1 MKNTAPFAR
10 PRQRR
15 TLVSL
20 GVLAMLAGLQASA
33 HAQQSAAQANQALPG
48 NEASQADQARQ
59 VNAGPPND
67 AAPPQAQPQR
77 LAQAGGQAENVVN
90 VTGFRASLNSALN
103 TKKNSDGIVDVI
115 KAEDIAKFPDANL
128 AESLQRVPGVALARG
143 DGGEGKQIT
152 VRGLNAG
159 FTRVRIN
166 GIEGVAATG
175 ASDINGSTN
184 RGRGFDFSVFASE
197 LFNSLEVRKTSEAA
211 VEEGSLG
218 ATVDLR
224 TARPFDFKGRTFSI
238 GGQEMHNALTGKT
251 QPRVTALFSDRW
263 DTAYGKVG
271 VLLSGAFSK
280 RRATEEGYEA
290 VEILSASNDGG
301 FCSPVGAAR
310 QNPASDPIKGITP
323 TMCGSGMPRALDAT
337 AYNAVMGRTD
347 NFGGTVAT
355 PAAGSGAFHPRIP
368 RYRRSQTD
376 YERTGITNSY
386 QWRNTDSELNLD
398 LMYGKF
404 ANKRYDNYISAVSF
418 GRNLGSNGK
427 PQTSILDAH
436 FNDNGSWDYGKFNG
450 VDVRSEGLLDVYT
463 TKFRQHVLS
472 GSHKFSDT
480 LKLDFMTGNS
490 NSNLN
495 EPMRAT
501 VQFDAPN
508 VNGYSWDFRDNRN
521 VPTLNFGIDVSNPNN
536 FQFNN
541 QDAAGNVRGM
551 FVGRYLDTT
560 NKLQTHAANLH
571 WELNDNL
578 RTHFGISK
586 RKNSWTN
593 YEIGN
598 SANGLPLPAGV
609 SMADISRQISGFGAG
624 LGGSGVPSSWAAV
637 DLNKFLG
644 VYNIEC
650 HCAAVPG
657 SEYNVLAQT
666 NRGVEE
672 KIDALYGMV
681 DFNYDLWNITWRGN
695 AGVRGAETKATS
707 MALINVQGQ
716 LQPNS
721 GTKKYRDWLPA
732 LNLTAQLP
740 KDVFLRFSAG
750 KTLSR
755 PEYTD
760 LAPNATVSPIS
771 QSVSIGNPNLDPIRA
786 NTYDLQAEWYYAKN
800 AMVSLGHFRK
810 DIKSFIQTVNERVPY
825 NTLGLPNELLI
836 LNGCSLTGAPICQ
849 TLPTT
854 EVNVSRKVNT
864 AGGPLKGYEFNL
876 QAPFSFLPGVWS
888 NFGLL
893 ANATRVKSKIT
904 YITRVDNPAT
914 PANEQL
920 TQVADFTGLSPRTHN
935 LTLYYED
942 AKFSARV
949 SSAHRSKYIL
959 AVLGDVSGHDYT
971 IVDGSTNIDMSL
983 SYNLTPALRLSLE
996 GQNLT
1001 DTPLRYGRDTQRND
1015 TLLYVHSG
1023 RSYVVGLN
1031 YKY

>member
-1 MKNTAPFAR
+1 MRNTHIR
-10 PRQRR
+10 PTVIQ
-15 TLVSL
+15 L
-20 GVLAMLAGLQASA
+20 GVIALLASLQA
-33 HAQQSAAQANQALPG
+33 HAQ
-48 NEASQADQARQ
+48 E
-59 VNAGPPND
+59 
-67 AAPPQAQPQR
+67 AAPPAATPDNKD
-77 LAQAGGQAENVVN
+77 ENVVV

-211 VEEGSLG
+211 IEEGSLG

-224 TARPFDFKGRTFSI
+224 TARPFDFKDRTISF
-238 GGQEMHNALTGKT
+238 GVQEFHNTLSDKT
-251 QPRVTALFSDRW
+251 QPRVTALLSDRW
-263 DTAYGKVG
+263 NTPYGKFG
-271 VLLSGAFSK
+271 ALISGAYSK

-290 VEILSASNDGG
+290 VELLSASADGG
-301 FCSPVGAAR
+301 FCSPLGAAT
-310 QNPASDPIKGITP
+310 QNPANNATKGVTATNCGFNLPRTSDP
-323 TMCGSGMPRALDAT
+323 T
-337 AYNAVMGRTD
+337 AYNNVMNRTD
-347 NFGGTVAT
+347 NYGGTVAN
-355 PAAGSGAFHPRIP
+355 PAAGSGAFAPRIP

-386 QWRNTDSELNLD
+386 QWRPSSDTEVNLD
-398 LMYGKF
+398 FMYGKF
-404 ANKRYDNYISAVSF
+404 ANKRYDNYIEAISF
-418 GRNLGSNGK
+418 GRTLGAANGK

-450 VDVRSEGLLDVYT
+450 VDVRTEGLLDIYT
-463 TKFRQHVLS
+463 TTFRQHVIS

-480 LKLDFMTGNS
+480 VKVDFMAGNS

-501 VQFDAPN
+501 VQFDSPN
-508 VNGYSWDFRDNRN
+508 ANGFSWDFRNNRN
-521 VPTLNFGIDVSNPNN
+521 VPTLNFGIDITNPNS
-536 FQFNN
+536 FSFGP
-541 QDAAGNVRGM
+541 QDADGTVHGQ

-560 NKLQTHAANLH
+560 NKLQTQAGNLS
-571 WELNDNL
+571 WELNDHL
-578 RTHFGISK
+578 TTRFGLSK
-586 RKNSWTN
+586 RKNIWTN
-593 YEIGN
+593 YEVG
-598 SANGLPLPAGV
+598 SGANGLTLPAGV
-609 SMADISRQISGFGAG
+609 TMSDISRQITGFGSG

-637 DLNKFLG
+637 DLDKFLA

-650 HCAAVPG
+650 HCSSVPG
-657 SEYNVLAQT
+657 SEYNILGQT
-666 NRGVEE
+666 NRRVEE
-672 KIDALYGMV
+672 KINAVYGMV
-681 DFNYDLWNITWRGN
+681 DFNYDLWGIGWRGN
-695 AGVRGAETKATS
+695 VGVRGADTTATS
-707 MALINVQGQ
+707 TALINVNGV
-716 LQPNS
+716 LQPNT
-721 GTKKYRDWLPA
+721 GVKKYRDWLPA

-740 KDVFLRFSAG
+740 KDVFMRFSAG

-760 LAPNATVSPIS
+760 LAPSATVSQIS
-771 QSVSIGNPNLDPIRA
+771 QSVSIGNPQLDPIRA
-786 NTYDLQAEWYYAKN
+786 KTYDLQAEWYYAKN
-800 AMVSLGHFRK
+800 AMVSLGYFHK
-810 DIKSFIQTVNERVPY
+810 DIGSFIQSVNERVPY

-836 LNGCSLTGAPICQ
+836 FNGCSITGATPICP
-849 TLPTT
+849 TLPNT
-854 EVNVSRKVNT
+854 EVVVSRKVNT
-864 AGGPLKGYEFNL
+864 AGGPLNGLEFNL
-876 QAPFSFLPGVWS
+876 QMPFSFLPAGWN

-893 ANATRVKSKIT
+893 ANATHVKSKIT
-904 YITRVDNPAT
+904 YITRVDNPTTA
-914 PANEQL
+914 ANEQL
-920 TQVADFTGLSPRTHN
+920 TQVANFTGLSPNTHN

-949 SSAHRSKYIL
+949 SAAYRSAYIL
-959 AVLGDVSGHDYT
+959 AVLGDVNGADYT
-971 IVDGSTNIDMSL
+971 IVDGSTNVDMSL
-983 SYNLTPALRLSLE
+983 SYNLTPNLRVSLE

-1001 DTPLRYGRDTQRND
+1001 DTPLRYGRDSQRND

-1023 RSYVVGLN
+1023 RSFVVGLN
-1031 YKY
+1031 YKF

>member
-1 MKNTAPFAR
+1 MSNTAPSAT

-20 GVLAMLAGLQASA
+20 GVLAMLAGLQANA
-33 HAQQSAAQANQALPG
+33 QAQQSAAQADQAAPST
-48 NEASQADQARQ
+48 ETSQADQARQ
-59 VNAGPPND
+59 VNDMP
-67 AAPPQAQPQR
+67 PPQQAPQQQPQR
-77 LAQAGGQAENVVN
+77 LAQAGGQPENVVN

-211 VEEGSLG
+211 IEEGSLG

-224 TARPFDFKGRTFSI
+224 TARPFDFKGRTFSM
-238 GGQEMHNALTGKT
+238 GGQAMRNSLTEKT
-251 QPRVTALFSDRW
+251 QPRITALYSDRW

-290 VEILSASNDGG
+290 VEVLSASNDGG
-301 FCSPVGAAR
+301 FCSPLGAPR

-323 TMCGSGMPRALDAT
+323 TMCGTGMPRATDPT

-347 NFGGTVAT
+347 NFGGTVAS

-368 RYRRSQTD
+368 RFRRSQTD
-376 YERTGITNSY
+376 YERTGITNSW
-386 QWRNTDSELNLD
+386 QWRNADSELNLD

-427 PQTSILDAH
+427 PQTSIVDAH
-436 FNDNGSWDYGKFNG
+436 FDDNGSWDYGKFNG

-472 GSHKFSDT
+472 GSHRFSDRV
-480 LKLDFMTGNS
+480 KLDFMTGTS
-490 NSNLN
+490 NSGLN

-508 VNGYSWDFRDNRN
+508 VNGFSWDFRDNRN
-521 VPTLNFGIDVSNPNN
+521 VPALNFGMDVSNPNN
-536 FQFNN
+536 FQFNT

-560 NKLQTHAANLH
+560 NKLETHAANLH
-571 WELNDNL
+571 WELTDNL
-578 RTHFGISK
+578 KAHFGISK
-586 RKNSWTN
+586 RKNTWTN

-598 SANGLPLPAGV
+598 SANGLALPAGV
-609 SMADISRQISGFGAG
+609 TMTDISRQIGGFGAG

-657 SEYNVLAQT
+657 SEFNVLAQT

-695 AGVRGAETKATS
+695 VGVRGADTKARST
-707 MALINVQGQ
+707 ALINVQGQ
-716 LQPNS
+716 LQPNT

-760 LAPNATVSPIS
+760 LAPNATVSPIA

-810 DIKSFIQTVNERVPY
+810 DIKSFIQSVNERVPY

-876 QAPFSFLPGVWS
+876 QTPFSFLPGLWS

-893 ANATRVKSKIT
+893 ANATRVKSRIT

-959 AVLGDVSGHDYT
+959 AVLGDVNGHDYT

-983 SYNLTPALRLSLE
+983 SYNLTQALRVSLE

-1023 RSYVVGLN
+1023 RSFVVGLN

>member
-1 MKNTAPFAR
+1 
-10 PRQRR
+10 
-15 TLVSL
+15 
-20 GVLAMLAGLQASA
+20 MLASLQIQ
-33 HAQQSAAQANQALPG
+33 AQETAAAA
-48 NEASQADQARQ
+48 
-59 VNAGPPND
+59 D
-67 AAPPQAQPQR
+67 AAPGADAAKPT
-77 LAQAGGQAENVVN
+77 ESVVQ

-211 VEEGSLG
+211 IEEGSLG

-224 TARPFDFKGRTFSI
+224 TARPFDFKGRTFSV
-238 GGQEMHNALTGKT
+238 GGQEFHNDLSHKT
-251 QPRVTALFSDRW
+251 QPRLTTLISDRW
-263 DTAYGKVG
+263 DTSFGKVG
-271 VLLSGAFSK
+271 ALLSGAYSK

-290 VEILSASNDGG
+290 VELYSASVDGG
-301 FCSPVGAAR
+301 FCSPLGVSPQVPGNDAV
-310 QNPASDPIKGITP
+310 KGITAAN
-323 TMCGSGMPRALDAT
+323 CGTGMPRATDPT
-337 AYNAVMGRTD
+337 AYNNVMGRKD
-347 NFGGTVAT
+347 NFGGTVAN
-355 PAAGSGAFHPRIP
+355 PAAGSGAFAPRIP

-386 QWRNTDSELNLD
+386 QWRNADSELNLD

-404 ANKRYDNYISAVSF
+404 ANKRYDNYIEAISF
-418 GRNLGSNGK
+418 GRNLGSAGK

-436 FNDNGSWDYGKFNG
+436 FDDNGSWDYGKFNG

-472 GSHKFSDT
+472 GSHKFSDSV
-480 LKLDFMTGNS
+480 KADFMAGNS

-495 EPMRAT
+495 EPMRST
-501 VQFDAPN
+501 VQLDAPN
-508 VNGYSWDFRDNRN
+508 VNGFSYDFRNDRN
-521 VPTLNFGIDVSNPNN
+521 VPAMNFGMDIANPANY
-536 FQFNN
+536 QWAP

-560 NKLQTHAANLH
+560 NKLQTQAANLH
-571 WELNDNL
+571 WEINDHL
-578 RTHFGISK
+578 TSHFGISK
-586 RKNSWTN
+586 RKNIWTN
-593 YEIGN
+593 YEIGD
-598 SANGLPLPAGV
+598 SANAVGLPAGV
-609 SMADISRQISGFGAG
+609 TVADVSRQISGFGSG
-624 LGGSGVPSSWAAV
+624 LGGGVPSSWAAV
-637 DLNKFLG
+637 DLTKFLG
-644 VYNIEC
+644 AVNIEC
-650 HCAAVPG
+650 HCSAVPG
-657 SEYNVLAQT
+657 SEYNYLAQT
-666 NRGVEE
+666 NRRVEE
-672 KIDALYGMV
+672 DIDALYGMV
-681 DFNYDLWNITWRGN
+681 DFNYDLAGITWRGN
-695 AGVRGAETKATS
+695 VGVRGADTKATS

-732 LNLTAQLP
+732 FNLTAQLP

-800 AMVSLGHFRK
+800 AMVSLGYFRK

-836 LNGCSLTGAPICQ
+836 LNGCSLSGPPICQ

-854 EVNVSRKVNT
+854 EVVVSRKVNT
-864 AGGPLKGYEFNL
+864 AGGPLNGVEFNL
-876 QAPFSFLPGVWS
+876 QAPFSFLPAFWS
-888 NFGLL
+888 NFGFL
-893 ANATRVKSKIT
+893 ANATAVKSKIT

-914 PANEQL
+914 PANELL
-920 TQVADFTGLSPRTHN
+920 TTTANFTGLSPRTYN

-942 AKFSARV
+942 QKFSARV
-949 SSAHRSKYIL
+949 SAAHRSSYL
-959 AVLGDVSGHDYT
+959 YAVLGDVNGADYT
-971 IVDGSTNIDMSL
+971 TVDGSTNIDMSL
-983 SYNLTPALRLSLE
+983 SYNITPQLRVSLE

-1001 DTPLRYGRDTQRND
+1001 DTPLRYGRDSQRND

-1023 RSYVVGLN
+1023 RSFVLGLN

>member
-1 MKNTAPFAR
+1 MSKAVS
-10 PRQRR
+10 R
-15 TLVSL
+15 TQISL
-20 GVLAMLAGLQASA
+20 GVLAMLASLQIQ
-33 HAQQSAAQANQALPG
+33 AQETAAAA
-48 NEASQADQARQ
+48 
-59 VNAGPPND
+59 D
-67 AAPPQAQPQR
+67 AAKP
-77 LAQAGGQAENVVN
+77 AENVVE

-197 LFNSLEVRKTSEAA
+197 LFNSLEVRKTSEADI
-211 VEEGSLG
+211 EEGSLG

-224 TARPFDFKGRTFSI
+224 TARPFDFKGRTFSV
-238 GGQEMHNALTGKT
+238 GGQEFHNDLSHKT
-251 QPRVTALFSDRW
+251 QPRLTTLISDRW
-263 DTAYGKVG
+263 DTSFGKVG
-271 VLLSGAFSK
+271 ALLSGAYSK

-290 VEILSASNDGG
+290 VELYSASVDGG
-301 FCSPVGAAR
+301 FCSPLGVSPQVPGNDAV
-310 QNPASDPIKGITP
+310 KGITAAN
-323 TMCGSGMPRALDAT
+323 CGTGMPRATDPT
-337 AYNAVMGRTD
+337 AYNNVMGRKD
-347 NFGGTVAT
+347 NYGGTVAN
-355 PAAGSGAFHPRIP
+355 PAAGSGAFAPRIP

-386 QWRNTDSELNLD
+386 QWRNADSELNLD

-404 ANKRYDNYISAVSF
+404 ANKRYDNYIEAISF
-418 GRNLGSNGK
+418 GRNLGSAGK

-436 FNDNGSWDYGKFNG
+436 FDDNGSWDYGKFNG

-463 TKFRQHVLS
+463 TRFRQHVLS

-480 LKLDFMTGNS
+480 VKADFMAGNS

-495 EPMRAT
+495 EPMRST
-501 VQFDAPN
+501 VQLDAPN
-508 VNGYSWDFRDNRN
+508 VNGFSYDFRNDRN
-521 VPTLNFGIDVSNPNN
+521 VPALNFGMDIANPANY
-536 FQFNN
+536 QWAP

-560 NKLQTHAANLH
+560 NKLQTQAANLH
-571 WELNDNL
+571 WEINDHL
-578 RTHFGISK
+578 TSHFGISK
-586 RKNSWTN
+586 RKNIWTN
-593 YEIGN
+593 YEIGD
-598 SANGLPLPAGV
+598 SANAVGLPAGV
-609 SMADISRQISGFGAG
+609 SMADITRQISGFGAG
-624 LGGSGVPSSWAAV
+624 LGGGGIPSSWAAV
-637 DLNKFLG
+637 DLSKFLG
-644 VYNIEC
+644 AVNIEC
-650 HCAAVPG
+650 HCSAVPG
-657 SEYNVLAQT
+657 SEYNYLAQT
-666 NRGVEE
+666 NRRVEE
-672 KIDALYGMV
+672 DIDALYGMV
-681 DFNYDLWNITWRGN
+681 DFNYDLAGITWRGN
-695 AGVRGAETKATS
+695 VGVRGADTKATS

-732 LNLTAQLP
+732 FNLTAQLP

-800 AMVSLGHFRK
+800 AMVSLGYFKK

-836 LNGCSLTGAPICQ
+836 LNGCSLSGPPICQ

-854 EVNVSRKVNT
+854 EVVVSRKVNT
-864 AGGPLKGYEFNL
+864 AGGPLNGVEFNL
-876 QAPFSFLPGVWS
+876 QAPFSFLPSFWS
-888 NFGLL
+888 NFGFL
-893 ANATRVKSKIT
+893 ANATAVKSKIT
-904 YITRVDNPAT
+904 YITRVDNPNT
-914 PANEQL
+914 PANELL
-920 TQVADFTGLSPRTHN
+920 TTTANFTGLSPRTYN

-942 AKFSARV
+942 QKFSARV
-949 SSAHRSKYIL
+949 SAAHRSSYLL
-959 AVLGDVSGHDYT
+959 AVLGDVNGADYT
-971 IVDGSTNIDMSL
+971 TVDGSTNIDMSL
-983 SYNLTPALRLSLE
+983 SYNITPQLRLSLE

-1001 DTPLRYGRDTQRND
+1001 DTPLRYGRDSQRND

-1023 RSYVVGLN
+1023 RSFVLGLN